1 VPFGFV
7 PQLVQLRLVR
17 ATNILHVA
25 QPVVDEPELHVRERG
40 ANAAAA
46 IVAAHDNVPDAKYVD
61 GVLQDREAVEI
72 RVDDDVRHVP
82 VHEQLARRQIHDL
95 VRRHSTISASDPEIF
110 WRLLRGETRE
120 KIRILARAC
129 GCPTSIVVEE
139 IG

>member
-1 VPFGFV
+1 VP
-7 PQLVQLRLVR
+7 
-17 ATNILHVA
+17 NA
-25 QPVVDEPELHVRERG
+25 QR
-40 ANAAAA
+40 
-46 IVAAHDNVPDAKYVD
+46 VD
-61 GVLQDREAVEI
+61 GILQHGETIQI
-72 RVDDDVRHVP
+72 RVDDDVRDIA
-82 VHEQLARRQIHDL
+82 VHEQLARWQIHDL